1 MSGGLSRFVLVS
13 LATACLSVGL
23 GGCGKGESTSGSG
36 SKERVIAVIPKG
48 TTHAFWKSVRAGAEK
63 AAEETGVKVIWNGP
77 DLETD
82 REKQIQ
88 IIEDFLVR
96 KVDGFVLAP
105 LDAGALVPSV
115 ENIASRG
122 IPCAIIDS
130 DISTDKYTCFA
141 ATDNYQGGVIAAKRM
156 GEILGGKGRVVV
168 IRYNAGSGSTTNRET
183 GFIDTIAS
191 DFPEIQIVGAEYGGA
206 TVEGALQVTEDLLT
220 RNPELD
226 GLFACNESTSVG
238 ALQGLISQKR
248 IDGVRMIGFDSAK
261 ALVDALEAGQIDS
274 LIVQNPYRMGYLGV
288 LNVLAAL
295 DGKAVEKKID
305 TGVELVRKEDLGRSE
320 IKSLIG
326 LP

>member
-1 MSGGLSRFVLVS
+1 MAKGCLGAALIL
-13 LATACLSVGL
+13 TAMLL
-23 GGCGKGESTSGSG
+23 TAGGCSKGEEASGPAQ
-36 SKERVIAVIPKG
+36 RVIAVIPKG

-63 AAEETGVKVIWNGP
+63 AAEETGVKVIWSGP
-77 DLETD
+77 ELETD

-105 LDAGALVPSV
+105 LDATALVPSV
-115 ENIASRG
+115 EKIKARG

-130 DISTDKYTCFA
+130 DIQTDQYTCFA

-156 GEILGGKGRVVV
+156 GELLGGKGRVVV
-168 IRYNAGSGSTTNRET
+168 IRYAAGSGSTTNREA
-183 GFIDTIAS
+183 GFLDTIAG
-191 DFPEIQIVGAEYGGA
+191 DFPEIQVVGAEYGGA

-248 IDGVRMIGFDSAK
+248 VGEVKMIGFDSAT
-261 ALVDALEAGQIDS
+261 ALVDALAAGQIDS
-274 LIVQNPYRMGYLGV
+274 LIVQNPFRMGYLGV

-295 DGKAVEKKID
+295 DGKTVEKRID
-305 TGVELVRKEDLGRSE
+305 TGVELVRKDDLERPE
-320 IKSLIG
+320 IKSLLG
-326 LP
+326 AP